1 MDFKCVKGL
10 QQTSAQCSTERCFGS
25 TMSVFQR
32 PHQDTAST
40 LIKFSLGDLNMVLA
54 KEVQTQPV
62 YQPLFPQI
70 LEVPPV
76 PVVP

>member
-1 MDFKCVKGL
+1 
-10 QQTSAQCSTERCFGS
+10 
-25 TMSVFQR
+25 MSVFQR

-62 YQPLFPQI
+62 YQHLFPQI